1 MPLCSFTNSIKI
13 IQSLNGYL
21 PVLGVSDKVT
31 TLYFRGLIFMKH
43 TRSNMKLSCDKCEG
57 KGIDLF
63 YLEGFSVRVMCNS
76 SLITHCEIKAE

>member
-1 MPLCSFTNSIKI
+1 MPLCSFTNSTKL

-31 TLYFRGLIFMKH
+31 TLYFRVLIFMNH
-43 TRSNMKLSCDKCEG
+43 TGPNMKLSCDKCEG

-63 YLEGFSVRVMCNS
+63 HLEGFSVRVTCNS
-76 SLITHCEIKAE
+76 SLITHCEIKVE